1 MSMWALGLPQP
12 RLERVLGEHAAVHGW
27 APPGLLGTYHDERH
41 FPGARGM
48 LQTQAQVALRRGQDP
63 AANALRQLFLE
74 LMAYEQPLRHVGE
87 LIAGSDFR
95 YPLPNPGSHPLAG
108 AFAPDL
114 LLRTEDGSAT
124 SVAELIL
131 AARPVFLDL
140 AGRTGLLEAARA
152 WKGRVDIRTAR
163 TDDRPADALLIRPDA
178 YIAWAATAGEPADS
192 GAPALREALSRCF
205 GAPLDTG
212 ARRRPDLLTGRH
224 RQQECASCRLRAP
237 GPLGSRSAGSGRGWP
252 GGSFDLAAG
261 ARSSLLLTVPGTCAR
276 RPRAGERWHGGYST

>member
-1 MSMWALGLPQP
+1 
-12 RLERVLGEHAAVHGW
+12 
-27 APPGLLGTYHDERH
+27 
-41 FPGARGM
+41 M

-63 AANALRQLFLE
+63 AADALRQLFLE

-124 SVAELIL
+124 SVAELMR

-140 AGRTGLLEAARA
+140 AGRTDLLEAART

-192 GAPALREALSRCF
+192 GVSALREALSRWF
-205 GAPLDTG
+205 GAPLDT
-212 ARRRPDLLTGRH
+212 AAPVAGRL
-224 RQQECASCRLRAP
+224 S
-237 GPLGSRSAGSGRGWP
+237 
-252 GGSFDLAAG
+252 
-261 ARSSLLLTVPGTCAR
+261 
-276 RPRAGERWHGGYST
+276 